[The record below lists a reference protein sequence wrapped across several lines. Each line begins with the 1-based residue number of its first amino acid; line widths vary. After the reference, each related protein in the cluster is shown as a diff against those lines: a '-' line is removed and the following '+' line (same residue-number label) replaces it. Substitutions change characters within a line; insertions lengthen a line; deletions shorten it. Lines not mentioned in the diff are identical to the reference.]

1 MKKIC
6 IINQKGGVGKTT
18 TAINLAAG
26 FSRFDKKVLLV
37 DLDPHSNVELAMDLE
52 RSYSSYDYLFNGVI
66 LSECINEVGQNL
78 DVIKADT
85 KLLGTD
91 ENLMDPEIC
100 QKLNDKLDLIE
111 GYDYVIFDCA
121 PSMTLLNR
129 FFFLFTKEV
138 IIPTTT
144 DPLGYA
150 SLKKMLT
157 FIEQFSDYNETTVKV
172 LKIVPTL
179 FDRRNKICKQVLE
192 KMNDEFYG
200 TVSAPINLNS
210 KLKEAPSQKKSI
222 FAYAPKSTGAE
233 DYTSLVQSIISVDET
248 FMEKTPSISVTE

>member
-1 MKKIC
+1 
-6 IINQKGGVGKTT
+6 
-18 TAINLAAG
+18 
-26 FSRFDKKVLLV
+26 
-37 DLDPHSNVELAMDLE
+37 
-52 RSYSSYDYLFNGVI
+52 
-66 LSECINEVGQNL
+66 
-78 DVIKADT
+78 
-85 KLLGTD
+85 
-91 ENLMDPEIC
+91 
-100 QKLNDKLDLIE
+100 
-111 GYDYVIFDCA
+111 
-121 PSMTLLNR
+121 
-129 FFFLFTKEV
+129 
-138 IIPTTT
+138 
-144 DPLGYA
+144 
-150 SLKKMLT
+150 MLT